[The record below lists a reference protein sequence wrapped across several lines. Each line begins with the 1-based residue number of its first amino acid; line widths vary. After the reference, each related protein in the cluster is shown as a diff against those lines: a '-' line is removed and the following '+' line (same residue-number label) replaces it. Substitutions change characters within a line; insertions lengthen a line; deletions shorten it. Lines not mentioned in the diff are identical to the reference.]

1 MVKSSV
7 LKIGKRKI
15 LILIGILA
23 CVLLI
28 AILCM
33 LASEQMLEEMH
44 TVMSGTVNGG
54 VYVDGGH
61 GLEMIVQII
70 HTSLIYTLYWMAKI
84 VPVIAIG
91 IFVTSFAV
99 NIGLM
104 KKFDRL
110 IKPLSSKA
118 NISTL
123 SALSVVTC
131 TFSTTA
137 GYSMLSDGLNEKM
150 ISERE
155 VIVTTVISSFP
166 SILSHLFTYFI
177 PVVIPILG
185 VTTGAIYVCLV
196 GLAAFLKT
204 CFGIFLARIWLNDVD
219 AFSSRPQLSTNLNPA
234 PVGDK
239 KSALNKSAWSTYKM
253 LKRIVP
259 TMFITL
265 FLVAVAMEVNLF
277 DSFST
282 ILKPL
287 TNSLGLESAVV
298 LISATEIVNT
308 YAGLFLAGSLLDEGL
323 ISTKGVLV
331 ALLLGNVVSFSARF
345 VKHSLPLHVSL
356 FGPKLGGKTVAIN
369 AGTTLVIDML
379 FIIILLMI

>member
-1 MVKSSV
+1 
-7 LKIGKRKI
+7 
-15 LILIGILA
+15 
-23 CVLLI
+23 
-28 AILCM
+28 
-33 LASEQMLEEMH
+33 
-44 TVMSGTVNGG
+44 
-54 VYVDGGH
+54 
-61 GLEMIVQII
+61 MISHII
-70 HTSLIYTLYWMAKI
+70 YTSLIYALYWVAKI

-91 IFVTSFAV
+91 ILVTSFAV

-137 GYSMLSDGLNEKM
+137 GYSMLSDGLNDKM

-155 VIVTTVISSFP
+155 VIATTVISSFP
-166 SILSHLFTYFI
+166 SILSHLFPFFI

-185 VTTGAIYVCLV
+185 LTTGAIYVCLV

-204 CFGIFLARIWLNDVD
+204 CFGILLARLWLKD
-219 AFSSRPQLSTNLNPA
+219 ANVFSAKSRLSANPDNA
-234 PVGDK
+234 LVEDK
-239 KSALNKSAWSTYKM
+239 QHALNKSAGSTYKM

-265 FLVAVAMEVNLF
+265 FLVSVAMELNLF

-282 ILKPL
+282 ILEPL
-287 TNSLGLESAVV
+287 TNILGLESEVV

-308 YAGLFLAGSLLDEGL
+308 YAGMILAGSLLGEGL
-323 ISTKGVLV
+323 ISTKGVLI
-331 ALLLGNVVSFSARF
+331 ALLLGTVVSFSTRF

-356 FGPKLGGKTVAIN
+356 FGPKLGSKTVAVN
-369 AGTTLVIDML
+369 AGTTLVINAV
-379 FIIILLMI
+379 FIIVLLII

>member
-1 MVKSSV
+1 M
-7 LKIGKRKI
+7 
-15 LILIGILA
+15 
-23 CVLLI
+23 I
-28 AILCM
+28 A
-33 LASEQMLEEMH
+33 H
-44 TVMSGTVNGG
+44 
-54 VYVDGGH
+54 
-61 GLEMIVQII
+61 II
-70 HTSLIYTLYWMAKI
+70 PTSLIYALYWVAKI

-91 IFVTSFAV
+91 ILVTSFAV

-150 ISERE
+150 ISELE
-155 VIVTTVISSFP
+155 VIATTEISSFP
-166 SILSHLFTYFI
+166 SILSHLFTFFI

-185 VTTGAIYVCLV
+185 LATGSIYVCLV
-196 GLAAFLKT
+196 GFAAFLKT
-204 CFGIFLARIWLNDVD
+204 CFGIFLARLWLKD
-219 AFSSRPQLSTNLNPA
+219 ANVFSTKPQLSTNHDNA
-234 PVGDK
+234 PIEDNR
-239 KSALNKSAWSTYKM
+239 SAWNKSARSTYKL

-265 FLVAVAMEVNLF
+265 FLVSVAMELNLF
-277 DSFST
+277 DSFSA
-282 ILKPL
+282 ILEPF
-287 TNSLGLESAVV
+287 TNILGLESEIA

-308 YAGLFLAGSLLDEGL
+308 YAGMILAGSLLGEGL
-323 ISTKGVLV
+323 ISTKGVLI
-331 ALLLGNVVSFSARF
+331 ALLLGTVISFSARF

-356 FGPKLGGKTVAIN
+356 FGPKLGSKTVAVN
-369 AGTTLVIDML
+369 AGTTLVIDAV
-379 FIIILLMI
+379 FIIVLLVI

>member
-1 MVKSSV
+1 M
-7 LKIGKRKI
+7 GR
-15 LILIGILA
+15 
-23 CVLLI
+23 
-28 AILCM
+28 
-33 LASEQMLEEMH
+33 
-44 TVMSGTVNGG
+44 
-54 VYVDGGH
+54 
-61 GLEMIVQII
+61 
-70 HTSLIYTLYWMAKI
+70 I

-91 IFVTSFAV
+91 ILVTSFAV

-137 GYSMLSDGLNEKM
+137 GFSMLSDGLNEK
-150 ISERE
+150 IVSERE
-155 VIVTTVISSFP
+155 VIATTLISSFP
-166 SILSHLFTYFI
+166 SNLSHLFPYFI
-177 PVVIPILG
+177 PVVVPILG
-185 VTTGAIYVCLV
+185 LATGVLYVCLV

-204 CFGIFLARIWLNDVD
+204 CFGIFLARIWLKD
-219 AFSSRPQLSTNLNPA
+219 AETFSKPQLSTNLDQVRA
-234 PVGDK
+234 SVGDN
-239 KSALNKSAWSTYKM
+239 KSALNKSAKSTYKM

-265 FLVAVAMEVNLF
+265 FLVSVAVELNLF

-282 ILKPL
+282 ILGPL
-287 TNSLGLESAVV
+287 TNSLGLESEVV

-308 YAGLFLAGSLLDEGL
+308 YAGLILAGSLLGEGL
-323 ISTKGVLV
+323 ISPKGVLI

-356 FGPKLGGKTVAIN
+356 FGPKLGSKTVAIN
-369 AGTTLVIDML
+369 AGTTFVIDVL
-379 FIIILLMI
+379 FIAVLLII

>member
-1 MVKSSV
+1 
-7 LKIGKRKI
+7 
-15 LILIGILA
+15 
-23 CVLLI
+23 
-28 AILCM
+28 
-33 LASEQMLEEMH
+33 
-44 TVMSGTVNGG
+44 
-54 VYVDGGH
+54 
-61 GLEMIVQII
+61 MISYII
-70 HTSLIYTLYWMAKI
+70 HTSLIYAFYWVAKI

-131 TFSTTA
+131 TFSPTA

-155 VIVTTVISSFP
+155 VIATTLISSFP
-166 SILSHLFTYFI
+166 SILSHLFIFFI

-185 VTTGAIYVCLV
+185 LTAGSIYVCLV

-204 CFGIFLARIWLNDVD
+204 CFGIFLARLWLKD
-219 AFSSRPQLSTNLNPA
+219 AKTFSSKSRLSTNHDNA
-234 PVGDK
+234 PVEDNR
-239 KSALNKSAWSTYKM
+239 SALNKSVKSTYKM

-265 FLVAVAMEVNLF
+265 FLVSVAMELNFF

-282 ILKPL
+282 ILEPL
-287 TNSLGLESAVV
+287 TNILGLESEVV

-308 YAGLFLAGSLLDEGL
+308 YSGLILAGSLLDEGL
-323 ISTKGVLV
+323 ITTKGVLI
-331 ALLLGNVVSFSARF
+331 ALLLGTVVSFSTRF

-356 FGPKLGGKTVAIN
+356 FGPKLGSKTVAVN
-369 AGTTLVIDML
+369 AATTLVIDVL
-379 FIIILLMI
+379 FIIVLLII